1 MLLLELLRDLFV
13 FWFFGGKWKKAT
25 SRRSFSEIIS
35 RFGEQRPPTVPS
47 VVMKTLEKTAS
58 VHCRTLLHVII
69 IVSGIN
75 IALLLRQHKHKY
87 FILYV
92 FFMSY
97 VFVSPTS
104 EVMDKINTIAII
116 DGKTD
121 HVSLTVDNVHLEY
134 GVVYEYDSTAG
145 TKCHVLE
152 KMVEPKGFF
161 SLTAKVKMQLHEYI
175 TFPFSLGVCVLL
187 IYLNAKIIGRLVGS
201 FYSRYL
207 SNIKFSSLT
216 FISIFSHVLYLF
228 N

>member
-1 MLLLELLRDLFV
+1 M
-13 FWFFGGKWKKAT
+13 
-25 SRRSFSEIIS
+25 SRRSFSEIIC
-35 RFGEQRPPTVPS
+35 RFGEQRPPTVLS

-75 IALLLRQHKHKY
+75 TALLLRQHKHKK
-87 FILYV
+87 FILCFFFF